1 MTNTR
6 RIGWLLAATLLL
18 PLVATAQTAK
28 SRSTVSVRELSIPS
42 KATQDFQKGI
52 DRLSKDDAAGS
63 LPNFQ
68 RAITAFTSYYEAY
81 FEMGIADVKL
91 SRVAD
96 AEQALRKSIEL
107 SAGRY
112 AEPLFALGGLLIQQ
126 SKFTE
131 GEKMIR
137 EALSLD
143 PTSWAGQYC
152 LGWALLGLNRFE
164 DAEKS
169 VREALRL
176 KPDSADAYLL
186 LADIHGR
193 LRDYPTLLHDLDE
206 YLKLEPHSQVNDKVR
221 LLREKAE
228 QEILQSENTSARVQP
243 EN

>member
-1 MTNTR
+1 MIYAC
-6 RIGWLLAATLLL
+6 RISWLLTAALLL
-18 PLVATAQTAK
+18 PLIASAQTAK
-28 SRSTVSVRELSIPS
+28 FQSTVSVRELGIPS
-42 KATQDFQKGI
+42 NAAQDFQKGI
-52 DRLSKDDAAGS
+52 DRLSKDDAAGG
-63 LPNFQ
+63 LLHFQ
-68 RAITAFTSYYEAY
+68 RAIRAFASYYEAY
-81 FEMGIADVKL
+81 FEMGIADLKL
-91 SRVAD
+91 SRAAD

-112 AEPLFALGGLLIQQ
+112 AEPRFALGGLLIQQ

-131 GEKMIR
+131 GEKIIR

-152 LGWALLGLNRFE
+152 LGWALLGLNRFAE
-164 DAEKS
+164 AEKS

-176 KPDSADAYLL
+176 KPDSTDSYLL

-193 LRDYPTLLHDLDE
+193 LRDYPARLHDLDE
-206 YLKLEPHSQVNDKVR
+206 YLKLEPHSEMNEKVR

-228 QEILQSENTSARVQP
+228 QEVLWSDTSAVLEP